1 MFAKNVRGCKTEQ
14 EPENSQSAA
23 VLSDI
28 TRVVKP
34 TARNAV
40 NYVSIVHPINHV
52 LFASAIN
59 FRHLKDCFQT
69 VHVHRITSTISHV
82 PKIARVK

>member
-1 MFAKNVRGCKTEQ
+1 MVVYNVRECKTEQ

-28 TRVVKP
+28 TRGVKP
-34 TARNAV
+34 TALNAV
-40 NYVSIVHPINHV
+40 NYVIIVHPINHV

-59 FRHLKDCFQT
+59 PRLLKDCFQT
-69 VHVHRITSTISHV
+69 VHVHIIISTISHV

>member
-1 MFAKNVRGCKTEQ
+1 MLAKNVKECKTEQ

-23 VLSDI
+23 VLPDI

-34 TARNAV
+34 IAYNAV
-40 NYVSIVHPINHV
+40 NYVIIAQQIYHALLVSEIN
-52 LFASAIN
+52 L
-59 FRHLKDCFQT
+59 RPLKDCFQT